1 MTTVTESSGD
11 GSYSSSVLQRL
22 KAMDLINRLEIADGL
37 KQLLLSKD
45 FTLQSL
51 LNVSAS
57 DLAKILG
64 IDEYIAKIVSSTI
77 KKDDS
82 NKSCCKGNIYHNRMI
97 KQSPCELV
105 RFYIALLSARHS
117 GLI

>member
-11 GSYSSSVLQRL
+11 GSYSSSILQDL

-45 FTLQSL
+45 LTLKSL
-51 LNVSAS
+51 LNTSES

-64 IDEYIAKIVSSTI
+64 IDEFIAKIVHSAI
-77 KKDDS
+77 KDTAKEIP
-82 NKSCCKGNIYHNRMI
+82 N
-97 KQSPCELV
+97 
-105 RFYIALLSARHS
+105 A
-117 GLI
+117 